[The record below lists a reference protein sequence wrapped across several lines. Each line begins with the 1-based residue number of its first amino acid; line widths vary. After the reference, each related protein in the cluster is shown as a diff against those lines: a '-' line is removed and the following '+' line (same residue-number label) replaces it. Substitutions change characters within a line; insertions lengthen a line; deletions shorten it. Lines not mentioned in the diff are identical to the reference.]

1 MVVTV
6 NVDEKRIKEIQN
18 QLGSMGGRAPQA
30 ISRAMNR
37 AIAALDVEANKGI
50 RKKYHVK
57 AGDVKSATTRKKTS
71 PSKLSASVE
80 MAGSPMGLDKF
91 KVSPKT
97 VNPKRKSQL
106 KISVRKDRGAKTI
119 GGAFNANIA
128 GVKVMKRTG
137 KKRLPIDRL
146 FGPSVPQMAKNEEVS
161 LAAGRRGGVVFEER
175 LRHEIGRLIERGKR

>member
-18 QLGSMGGRAPQA
+18 QLGAMGGRAPQA
-30 ISRAMNR
+30 ISRSMNR

-57 AGDVKSATTRKKTS
+57 AGDVKSATTRKKSS
-71 PSKLSASVE
+71 PSKLSATVE

-97 VNPKRKSQL
+97 INPKRKSQL

-128 GVKVMKRTG
+128 GIKVMKRTG
-137 KKRLPIDRL
+137 KNGYPLSVYSVLLFLRWLKMKRFHWRQDD
-146 FGPSVPQMAKNEEVS
+146 
-161 LAAGRRGGVVFEER
+161 AAELCLKKGFAMKLEGC
-175 LRHEIGRLIERGKR
+175 

>member
-1 MVVTV
+1 MAVTV
-6 NVDEKRIKEIQN
+6 SVDENRIKEIQKE
-18 QLGSMGGRAPQA
+18 LGSMHGKAPQA

-37 AIAALDVEANKGI
+37 AVTATDVAASKAI

-57 AGDVKSATTRKKTS
+57 AGDVKSATTRRKSS
-71 PSKLSASVE
+71 PSKLSAAVE
-80 MAGSPMGLDKF
+80 LKGAPIGLDKF

-97 VNPKRKSQL
+97 VSPKRKTQL

-119 GGAFNANIA
+119 GGAFNANIN

-137 KKRLPIDRL
+137 RKRLPIDRL
-146 FGPSVPQMAKNEEVS
+146 FGPSIPQMARNEEV
-161 LAAGRRGGVVFEER
+161 ATTAGRRGGTVFEDR